1 MESIASSDGLLDD
14 IRIKIE
20 RQQYEFSK
28 HAVDQ
33 SILRKV
39 TVTELEEAM
48 TGAAQLIEDY
58 PEDKYGPSC
67 LILGNTKSGR
77 KLHIQCSYPT
87 RPLLKIITVY
97 EPDPELWIDLRVRK
111 TD

>member
-1 MESIASSDGLLDD
+1 MESIALSDGLLDD

-20 RQQYEFSK
+20 RRQYEFSK

-48 TGAAQLIEDY
+48 TGSLELIEDY

-67 LILGNTKSGR
+67 LILGNTNLGR
-77 KLHIQCSYPT
+77 RLHVQCSYPA

-97 EPDPELWIDLRVRK
+97 EPDPELWIEFRVRK
-111 TD
+111 TE